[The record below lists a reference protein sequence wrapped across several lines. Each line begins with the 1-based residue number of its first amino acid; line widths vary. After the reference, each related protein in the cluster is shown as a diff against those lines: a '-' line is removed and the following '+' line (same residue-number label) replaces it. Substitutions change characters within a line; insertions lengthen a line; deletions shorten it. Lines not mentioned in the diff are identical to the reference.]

1 MGNDFF
7 NDITKT
13 TKKGFKRV
21 SYSVNSEVIDNFNKI
36 AKNKKYNKSKIIENF
51 LRKFV
56 EQEMSLV

>member
-7 NDITKT
+7 DDITKS
-13 TKKGFKRV
+13 TKRGFKRV
-21 SYSVNSEVIDNFNKI
+21 SYSVNSDVINEFNKI

-56 EQEMSLV
+56 EQEISLV

>member
-7 NDITKT
+7 DDITKS
-13 TKKGFKRV
+13 TKRGFRRV
-21 SYSVNSEVIDNFNKI
+21 SYSVNSDVIDNFNKI

>member
-7 NDITKT
+7 DDITKT
-13 TKKGFKRV
+13 TKRGFKRV
-21 SYSVNSEVIDNFNKI
+21 SYSVNSDIINDFNKI
-36 AKNKKYNKSKIIENF
+36 AKSKKYNKSKIIENF